1 MSEEKKQKKNTKK
14 TILKIIG
21 IVVVIILIIL
31 AIPIIAFWS
40 IFKELFV
47 LPSKPKE
54 KHGEFPFELVYEYK
68 GEKITIND
76 TITCDYEGTSFVLE
90 GGNKRDW
97 KCEFENDDEYG
108 YYYIDK
114 ENYPELYIAVP
125 EYPEYYMGNASSEKE
140 FSEPYIHYIDEETG
154 TYYEEKEEVEV
165 VGVKIIE
172 WKPSKPLKNNIK

>member
-1 MSEEKKQKKNTKK
+1 M
-14 TILKIIG
+14 
-21 IVVVIILIIL
+21 
-31 AIPIIAFWS
+31 
-40 IFKELFV
+40 
-47 LPSKPKE
+47 
-54 KHGEFPFELVYEYK
+54 YEYK
-68 GEKITIND
+68 GEKITIKD

-97 KCEFENDDEYG
+97 KKKKKKDDEYG

>member
-68 GEKITIND
+68 GEKITIKD
-76 TITCDYEGTSFVLE
+76 TITCDYEGTSFVLD
-90 GGNKRDW
+90 GGNKRNW
-97 KCEFENDDEYG
+97 KCEFEKDDEYG
-108 YYYIDK
+108 HYYIDK
-114 ENYPELYIAVP
+114 ENYPGLFIVVP
-125 EYPEYYMGNASSEKE
+125 KAAEYYMANVSTEKE
-140 FSEPYIHYIDEETG
+140 FSEPYIHYIDEESG
-154 TYYEEKEEVEV
+154 TNYEEKEEVEV

-172 WKPSKPLKNNIK
+172 WKPSAPLKNNIK